1 MFFDQFD
8 PLITSLILPT
18 NSLALFLVQKL
29 RERQHEFL
37 YDYSFNP
44 DLESVVSHKPVRE
57 GWSQKP
63 TSLAYD
69 NDSFILGS

>member
-1 MFFDQFD
+1 
-8 PLITSLILPT
+8 
-18 NSLALFLVQKL
+18 LVQKL